1 MKILVSGLYHMDSGK
16 TVLASS
22 LVSALKKVGFKVMG
36 FKPIGST
43 DIWSYPKILDEVVR
57 AKAVVTRDG
66 LELYR
71 ATGAFNPTTLNPVG
85 GLSIPID
92 PRVLD
97 WKESLIDFTLRS
109 SHSRT
114 ALVRFTRCLGEE
126 IETKHLIN
134 LTAYSRTSA
143 GVREILND
151 LSAFLKPPPEPIA
164 AKELAEVLEK
174 DGSPTADSC
183 LESLSERVEVI
194 VAESNADIA
203 VPTRGLMRPDLA
215 LVVAHNV
222 VAVIS
227 GARYAKAVELR
238 MRQEKPWSV
247 LTKEV
252 IGLLSLKTVE
262 LPLKSEPS
270 EGYSISELEDLVEEV
285 KSLARR

>member
-1 MKILVSGLYHMDSGK
+1 MTLKILVSGLYHMDSGK

-109 SHSRT
+109 
-114 ALVRFTRCLGEE
+114 
-126 IETKHLIN
+126 
-134 LTAYSRTSA
+134 
-143 GVREILND
+143 
-151 LSAFLKPPPEPIA
+151 
-164 AKELAEVLEK
+164 
-174 DGSPTADSC
+174 
-183 LESLSERVEVI
+183 
-194 VAESNADIA
+194 
-203 VPTRGLMRPDLA
+203 
-215 LVVAHNV
+215 
-222 VAVIS
+222 
-227 GARYAKAVELR
+227 
-238 MRQEKPWSV
+238 
-247 LTKEV
+247 
-252 IGLLSLKTVE
+252 
-262 LPLKSEPS
+262 
-270 EGYSISELEDLVEEV
+270 
-285 KSLARR
+285 